1 MGLLM
6 AITIVLLSV
15 STLASDQ
22 ENENCVDLKET
33 PDLYNDC
40 LQRVRTPI
48 VGSVPE
54 STPQKESEESCYC
67 DVRKRRQVEQ
77 RLRKHNQILDLSDGK
92 KNLEHPR

>member
-6 AITIVLLSV
+6 VITIALLSV

-22 ENENCVDLKET
+22 ENGNCVDLKET

-40 LQRVRTPI
+40 LQRVPTLN
-48 VGSVPE
+48 VGSTPE
-54 STPQKESEESCYC
+54 NTSQKESEKSCYC

-77 RLRKHNQILDLSDGK
+77 RLRRQKQILDLSDGG
-92 KNLEHPR
+92 KN